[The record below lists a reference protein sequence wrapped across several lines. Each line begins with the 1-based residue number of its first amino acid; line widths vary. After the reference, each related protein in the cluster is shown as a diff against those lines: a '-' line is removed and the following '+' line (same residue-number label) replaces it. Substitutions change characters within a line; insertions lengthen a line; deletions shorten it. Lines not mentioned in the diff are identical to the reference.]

1 MSRLKLRIISP
12 EKILFVGDVDCVT
25 VPGSSGEFQIYIN
38 HSPIISCLDKGK
50 IVYDDTQGRHELQ
63 ITSGFVEVQNNN
75 VSLCVEL

>member
-12 EKILFVGDVDCVT
+12 EKILYVGDVDCVT
-25 VPGSSGEFQIYIN
+25 VPGSSGEFQICIN